1 MRSLGRA
8 LVALGAVLLLYG
20 AGLVLGQGI
29 AWLASEHWVRLP
41 LILLMMDHSAA
52 HASSTVSIGGSPES
66 YLWPLIPRIGSL
78 PSWIIAPKQWLG
90 AHRVAVVLLTGI
102 SVPGAALVMSLV
114 ALAAGAKL
122 AKSD

>member
-52 HASSTVSIGGSPES
+52 HASSMVSIGGSPES
-66 YLWPLIPRIGSL
+66 YLWPLIPRVASL
-78 PSWIIAPKQWLG
+78 PSWIIAPKQWFG
-90 AHRVAVVLLTGI
+90 AHRVAVLLLTGI
-102 SVPGAALVMSLV
+102 SVPGAAVAMSLV

-122 AKSD
+122 AKGD